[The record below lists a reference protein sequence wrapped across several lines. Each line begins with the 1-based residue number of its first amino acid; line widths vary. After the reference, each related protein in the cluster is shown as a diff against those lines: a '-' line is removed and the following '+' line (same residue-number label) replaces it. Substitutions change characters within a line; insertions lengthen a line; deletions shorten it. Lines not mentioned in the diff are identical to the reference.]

1 MTERAPQSPPSA
13 SPGPRPRRRRLGEML
28 VAQGILTEEQVSTVL
43 TRQKA
48 EKGSRMGRILV
59 DLGYCTE
66 SQICEVVADQLHI
79 PAADMVAVDV
89 PNDVLALVSRELA
102 MKHACLPWFVE
113 GRDLYLI
120 MADPTNITAADA
132 IAFHTSL
139 KVKPVVAPESEV
151 VAAVER

>member
-1 MTERAPQSPPSA
+1 MTERDPQSPPSP
-13 SPGPRPRRRRLGEML
+13 SPGPRPRRKRLGEML
-28 VAQGILTEEQVSTVL
+28 VAQGIITEDQLTEVL

-59 DLGYCTE
+59 DLGHCTE
-66 SQICEVVADQLHI
+66 TQICEVVADQLRI

-113 GRDLYLI
+113 GRELYLI
-120 MADPTNITAADA
+120 MADPTNVAAADA
-132 IAFHTSL
+132 
-139 KVKPVVAPESEV
+139 
-151 VAAVER
+151 